1 MKFLYH
7 HRTLGR
13 GGEGVHIASMVRALE
28 ALGHTTTM
36 ASPSGVDPLA
46 MAGDSPID
54 KGPSKVRGMNRI
66 WKFVS
71 CWVPDI
77 VFETL
82 EILYNLVVLFR
93 LGPILQRRGQ
103 DVYYERYAFFM
114 FMGVFL
120 AKYFGWPVLLEVNEV
135 VGIQRARNQLLIPV
149 SKWFEKLIFK
159 KADVIFTVS
168 SFLKEEVLSR
178 SGKAEGVHVIPNA
191 IDSRTLETN
200 VTGEHIRTRY
210 AFNGCVVVG
219 FAGWF
224 DAWDRLDLLID
235 VVRDVH
241 KEYPSVRLMLVGNG
255 PVADRLREQVR
266 NRNLE
271 EVVLLTGPVP
281 RSEVLS
287 YITAMDICVLP
298 DSNIFGSPIVLFEF
312 MGMGKAVIAPDLLP
326 IRDII
331 EDRKDGLI
339 VRRGDPHSLRQA
351 LSLLLSDNA
360 LRIELGERARQ
371 KVLHKHTW
379 HENGKH
385 VERFAS
391 ALMEKS

>member
-28 ALGHTTTM
+28 TLGHTTRV

-54 KGPSKVRGMNRI
+54 KGQSKVRGINRI

-77 VFETL
+77 VFEIL
-82 EILYNLVVLFR
+82 EISYNLVVAFR
-93 LGPILQRRGQ
+93 LAPRLNRRSQ

-135 VGIQRARNQLLIPV
+135 VGVQRARNQLLIPV
-149 SKWFEKLIFK
+149 SKWFEKMIFE
-159 KADVIFTVS
+159 KADVILTVS
-168 SFLKEEVLSR
+168 SFLKEEVLKR
-178 SGKAEGVHVIPNA
+178 GGKAGAVHVIPNA
-191 IDSRTLETN
+191 VDSQVIET
-200 VTGEHIRTRY
+200 VETGEDIRNHY
-210 AFNGCVVVG
+210 KFNGNIVVG

-241 KEYPSVRLMLVGNG
+241 NEYPFVRLILVGNG
-255 PVADRLREQVR
+255 PVVPMLTEQIR
-266 NRNLE
+266 NNKLE
-271 EVVLLTGPVP
+271 EVVFLTGPVP
-281 RSEVLS
+281 RSQVLS
-287 YITAMDICVLP
+287 YIAAMDICVLP
-298 DSNIFGSPIVLFEF
+298 DSNVFGSPIVLFEF

-331 EDRKDGLI
+331 EDGTDGLI
-339 VRRGDPHSLRQA
+339 VQRGDPHSLRQA
-351 LSLLLSDNA
+351 LSLLVSNHA
-360 LRIELGERARQ
+360 LRLELGARARQ
-371 KVLHKHTW
+371 KVVDKHTW
-379 HENGKH
+379 HENGKQ
-385 VERFAS
+385 VERFAF
-391 ALMEKS
+391 ALIDKS

>member
-28 ALGHTTTM
+28 TLGHTTTM

-54 KGPSKVRGMNRI
+54 KGQSKVRGINRI

-77 VFETL
+77 VFEIL
-82 EILYNLVVLFR
+82 EISYNLVVLFR
-93 LGPILQRRGQ
+93 LGPVLKRRGQ

-135 VGIQRARNQLLIPV
+135 VGVQRARNQLLIPV
-149 SKWFEKLIFK
+149 SKWFEKMVFK
-159 KADVIFTVS
+159 KADVILTVS
-168 SFLKEEVLSR
+168 SFLKEEVLRR
-178 SGKAEGVHVIPNA
+178 SGKAKGVYVIPNA
-191 IDSRTLETN
+191 IDSRTLETK

-210 AFNGCVVVG
+210 AFNGSIVVG

-224 DAWDRLDLLID
+224 DTWDRLDLLID
-235 VVRDVH
+235 VVRDIHEV
-241 KEYPSVRLMLVGNG
+241 YPFVRLMLVGNG
-255 PVADRLREQVR
+255 PIADKLRDQVR
-266 NRNLE
+266 QRKLE
-271 EVVLLTGPVP
+271 EVVFLTGPVP
-281 RSEVLS
+281 RSQVLS
-287 YITAMDICVLP
+287 YIAAMDICVLP
-298 DSNIFGSPIVLFEF
+298 DSNVFGSPIVLFEF

-339 VRRGDPHSLRQA
+339 VQRGDSHSLRQA
-351 LSLLLSDNA
+351 LSLLLSDSA

-371 KVLHKHTW
+371 KVLTKHTW
-379 HENGKH
+379 YENGKH